1 MGGEPK
7 IPRGKSMMTP
17 FKPAIKIK
25 ALRDGVQLPSFA
37 TSGSAGMDLHAAEEV
52 ELSGMGSE
60 EVELSGMGWRNNGA
74 YVPSRSLVPT
84 GIAVEIPNGYHGE
97 IRPRSGLAF
106 KHGITVLNSPGTID
120 SDYRGEVFVLL
131 INFGRYSYAIKP
143 GDRIAQLVFTP
154 NVGRDT
160 TPIHPA
166 VMIAQEAEGLS
177 ETERGDGGFGST
189 GA

>member
-1 MGGEPK
+1 MIK
-7 IPRGKSMMTP
+7 P

-25 ALRDGVQLPSFA
+25 PLREGVQLPSFA
-37 TSGSAGMDLHAAEEV
+37 TPGSAGMDLHAAEEV
-52 ELSGMGSE
+52 ELP
-60 EVELSGMGWRNNGA
+60 GMGWLHNGA

-120 SDYRGEVFVLL
+120 SDYRGEIFVLL
-131 INFGRYSYAIKP
+131 INFGVDSYVIKP

-154 NVGRDT
+154 NVAMGT
-160 TPIHPA
+160 TPTHPA
-166 VMIAQEAEGLS
+166 VTIAQEAEELS
-177 ETERGDGGFGST
+177 ETERGEGGFGST